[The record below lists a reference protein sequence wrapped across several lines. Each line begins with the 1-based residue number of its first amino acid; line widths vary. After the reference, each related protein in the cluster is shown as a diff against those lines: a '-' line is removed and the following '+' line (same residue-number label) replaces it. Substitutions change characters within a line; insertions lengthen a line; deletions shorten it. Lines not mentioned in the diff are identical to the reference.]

1 MKLPRSTTAAV
12 TMTFPAVL
20 LVMLAACG
28 GQPGQPA
35 ARPSPSASTS
45 AAAPSQSAVPSM
57 AATPS
62 RAPTSSQ
69 PASGAPSP
77 VQSARVLSS
86 RLAYPWHWPNDV
98 AAPGRVT
105 HASAVPPVPELV
117 QISVGSH
124 PGGPG
129 ERPFNRM
136 SFTFSTAFPS
146 YRFEFASKLVSDP
159 SGKVIPLGGQD
170 VLEIVF
176 TQAQAH
182 TADGTRSSVI
192 SQPAPR
198 IGYQRMAG
206 YARGG
211 DFEGVLTYGIGITR
225 PVLYSNPQFAVRAY
239 EVETVTASGQHRYTV
254 AIDIDASNLA

>member
-1 MKLPRSTTAAV
+1 MKLPRTTAATV
-12 TMTFPAVL
+12 TTTFAAGL
-20 LVMLAACG
+20 LAMLTACG
-28 GQPGQPA
+28 AQPGQPA
-35 ARPSPSASTS
+35 AQPSPLASTS
-45 AAAPSQSAVPSM
+45 AAAPSR

-62 RAPTSSQ
+62 QAATPGQPSS
-69 PASGAPSP
+69 GTPSP
-77 VQSARVLSS
+77 ARPARVLSS

-105 HASAVPPVPELV
+105 HAFAVPPVPELV
-117 QISVGSH
+117 QVSVGSH
-124 PGGPG
+124 PGSPG
-129 ERPFNRM
+129 ERPFDRM
-136 SFTFSTAFPS
+136 SFTFTTAFPG

-159 SGKVIPLGGQD
+159 SGKVIPLDGQD
-170 VLEIVF
+170 VLKIVF
-176 TQAQAH
+176 TPAQAH

-206 YARGG
+206 YAPGG

-225 PVLYSNPQFAVRAY
+225 PVLHSNPQSAVRAY

-254 AIDIDASNLA
+254 AIDIDASNPA

>member
-1 MKLPRSTTAAV
+1 MKIPRTTAATV
-12 TMTFPAVL
+12 TTTFAAGL
-20 LVMLAACG
+20 LAMLTACG
-28 GQPGQPA
+28 AQPGQPA
-35 ARPSPSASTS
+35 AQPSPSASTS
-45 AAAPSQSAVPSM
+45 AAAPSR

-62 RAPTSSQ
+62 QAATPGQPSS
-69 PASGAPSP
+69 GTPS
-77 VQSARVLSS
+77 QARVLSS

-105 HASAVPPVPELV
+105 HAFAVPPVPELV
-117 QISVGSH
+117 QVSVGSH
-124 PGGPG
+124 PGSPG
-129 ERPFNRM
+129 ERPFDRM
-136 SFTFSTAFPS
+136 SFTFTTAFPG

-159 SGKVIPLGGQD
+159 SGKVIPLDGQD
-170 VLEIVF
+170 VLKIVF
-176 TQAQAH
+176 TPAQAH

-206 YARGG
+206 YAPGG

-225 PVLYSNPQFAVRAY
+225 PVLHSNPQSAVRAY

-254 AIDIDASNLA
+254 AIDIDASNPA